1 MLEKAK
7 KLFKKSFEL
16 LKKYY
21 VFLACVVCVLIGFDL
36 VDSRYWG
43 YKDTEGEVIGGNI
56 IVGLKMVAGSI
67 LMGASLLSLAIL
79 KKASTK

>member
-1 MLEKAK
+1 MLEKTK
-7 KLFKKSFEL
+7 QLFKKSFEL

-21 VFLACVVCVLIGFDL
+21 VFLACVACVWIGFNL

-43 YKDTEGEVIGGNI
+43 YSDTEGEIIGGNI
-56 IVGLKMVAGSI
+56 IAGLRIVAGSI

-79 KKASTK
+79 KKASMK

>member
-7 KLFKKSFEL
+7 QLFKKSFDF

-21 VFLACVVCVLIGFDL
+21 VFFACVVCILNGFDL

-43 YKDTEGEVIGGNI
+43 YGKTEGEIIGENI
-56 IVGLKMVAGSI
+56 ITGLKMVAGSI
-67 LMGASLLSLAIL
+67 LIGTSLISLAIL